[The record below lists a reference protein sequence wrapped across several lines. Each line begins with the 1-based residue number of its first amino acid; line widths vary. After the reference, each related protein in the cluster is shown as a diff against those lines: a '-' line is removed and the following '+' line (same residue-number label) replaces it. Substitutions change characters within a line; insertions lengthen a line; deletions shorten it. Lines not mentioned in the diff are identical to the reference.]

1 MDVKKVEKTLW
12 FCVLFIFLGRLVQL
26 QQLKGMQ
33 NSKLG
38 IPKGYQLSIEGI
50 YTKIAYTR
58 VRGWTLERSLP
69 FQTCPVPHPLPAGSS
84 FLLS

>member
-12 FCVLFIFLGRLVQL
+12 FCVLFIFLGRSVHL

-33 NSKLG
+33 NSKVG

-50 YTKIAYTR
+50 RKGYLCHQK
-58 VRGWTLERSLP
+58 
-69 FQTCPVPHPLPAGSS
+69 
-84 FLLS
+84 

>member
-38 IPKGYQLSIEGI
+38 IPQGYQLSIEGI
-50 YTKIAYTR
+50 RK
-58 VRGWTLERSLP
+58 
-69 FQTCPVPHPLPAGSS
+69 
-84 FLLS
+84 

>member
-50 YTKIAYTR
+50 RK
-58 VRGWTLERSLP
+58 
-69 FQTCPVPHPLPAGSS
+69 
-84 FLLS
+84 